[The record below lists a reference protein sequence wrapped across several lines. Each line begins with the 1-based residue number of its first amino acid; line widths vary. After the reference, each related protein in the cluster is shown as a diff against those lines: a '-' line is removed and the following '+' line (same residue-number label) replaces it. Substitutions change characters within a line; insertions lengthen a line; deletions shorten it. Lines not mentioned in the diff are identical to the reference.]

1 MWETEI
7 NSSQE
12 RQARLSEEKKKSYI
26 AKWLYSVHQEVWT
39 LYRSVLPSYCQDCSI
54 YNKHKRN
61 LSFQDKRHKMF
72 KIKYAQLYHILS
84 YVWIIFHRK

>member
-1 MWETEI
+1 MLYSTVMMWETEI

-39 LYRSVLPSYCQDCSI
+39 LY
-54 YNKHKRN
+54 
-61 LSFQDKRHKMF
+61 
-72 KIKYAQLYHILS
+72 
-84 YVWIIFHRK
+84 